1 MLLRLHTSWNGGPP
15 GRPECVTHWH
25 RRPLSTAPVQELQK
39 LTMVNNEKDELLTMM
54 QQTQGENSDRVTEVT
69 LQSTSQQHPS
79 KAQAAPAPR

>member
-1 MLLRLHTSWNGGPP
+1 
-15 GRPECVTHWH
+15 
-25 RRPLSTAPVQELQK
+25 
-39 LTMVNNEKDELLTMM
+39 MVNNEKDELLTMM